1 MTAAQAPTWPTGRTL
16 AGWWPHLN
24 RLRPRCLWLAHLYLH
39 RIEAPVGVCRPPALD
54 SVARLLL
61 EALARAGD
69 NVPLG
74 RLLGVLHLDVQI
86 LGRLLAELSAAGLAR
101 SNDAWSVTET
111 GRQALA
117 GRHEPVV
124 RERRTF
130 YFAEGPP
137 TQRGLRFLP
146 LDRPPTSPAPQ
157 TADWHFDAGLLR
169 ACVEQSAEWKQ
180 RHGFPTEVRAA
191 PEPAEAWQQVI
202 IDRPEQLLVL
212 FVLSGEGQEQK
223 SLLGLAVQV
232 PGWQLQTD
240 MPVLALGAAWREV
253 LPELAEDPGPE
264 RWREAWRGW
273 CQPRGLPTGEVEACI
288 LERRGVALVVRAPR
302 PLAERLRT
310 GRSEILKGETW
321 LLAGDER
328 MRCAAVVELAEL

>member
-1 MTAAQAPTWPTGRTL
+1 MTAAQPPTWPPGRTL
-16 AGWWPHLN
+16 AGWWPHLG
-24 RLRPRCLWLAHLYLH
+24 RFCPRALWLSHLYLH
-39 RIEAPVGVCRPPALD
+39 RIEAPVGVCRPPPLD
-54 SVARLLL
+54 GVTRLLL

-69 NVPLG
+69 NMSPG
-74 RLLGVLHLDVQI
+74 RLLGVLRLDAQL

-101 SNDAWSVTET
+101 SNDAWSVTEA

-117 GRHEPVV
+117 GRYEPVV

-137 TQRGLRFLP
+137 AHRGVRFLP
-146 LDRPPTSPAPQ
+146 LDRPPTSPSPQ
-157 TADWHFDAGLLR
+157 GADWHFDAGLLR

-180 RHGFPTEVRAA
+180 RHGFPAEVRAA

-212 FVLSGEGQEQK
+212 FVLSGEEQEQEP
-223 SLLGLAVQV
+223 LLGLAVQV
-232 PGWQLQTD
+232 PGWQLQTER
-240 MPVLALGAAWREV
+240 PVLTLGAGWREV
-253 LPELAEDPGPE
+253 LPELAEDPGLE

-273 CQPRGLPTGEVEACI
+273 CQPRGLPPGEIEACV

-302 PLAERLRT
+302 PLVERLRA
-310 GRSEILKGETW
+310 GRSEVLKGETW
-321 LLAGDER
+321 LLAGEER
-328 MRCAAVVELAEL
+328 TRCAAVVELVDL